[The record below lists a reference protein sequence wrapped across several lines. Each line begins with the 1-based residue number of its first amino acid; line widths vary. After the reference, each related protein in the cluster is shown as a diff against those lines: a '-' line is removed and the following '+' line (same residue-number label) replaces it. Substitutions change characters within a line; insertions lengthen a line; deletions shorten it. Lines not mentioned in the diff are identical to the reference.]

1 MTLGEKGYV
10 VQIREADHGCHVELV
25 DEAGAVVSER
35 SCRDGSEAR
44 IFASTVRQ
52 HLYWLSAERFRQYY
66 RI

>member
-1 MTLGEKGYV
+1 MT
-10 VQIREADHGCHVELV
+10 D
-25 DEAGAVVSER
+25 
-35 SCRDGSEAR
+35 SEAR